1 MSYLRK
7 LQKAKTNAED
17 LENVEGNFP
26 DLSKNSKRAD
36 EHGKGV
42 TFDYTQFFISSSFIN
57 NYRARF

>member
-7 LQKAKTNAED
+7 LQKAKTNVED

-26 DLSKNSKRAD
+26 DLLENSKRTD

-42 TFDYTQFFISSSFIN
+42 TYDYT
-57 NYRARF
+57 